1 MNHPILHYSFFTF
14 ALAAGLAFLPARVTA
29 VPNPNTTP
37 PGITTKQ
44 QALDAIDG
52 FLDYIVVVSG
62 GKSTRLGGAMTRQQ
76 VVDALSG
83 VVSYLSSEVGAPSD
97 DGGTGASAK
106 LNAESAAGIARTVFK
121 NKGLDYDEPVRIG
134 EPPRIVIQRSPQEE
148 WKGAVQHYKVE
159 LFFYDESVWARTSA
173 VGVNTTPKLP
183 QAAELAARL
192 NMRFEWGFVGVDFND
207 GELYYDYRMSMH
219 EFAAL
224 GERAPM
230 VAMGLSY
237 LTLQRVTPYFI
248 RLLRGNES
256 PNDLDRQFGE
266 E

>member
-83 VVSYLSSEVGAPSD
+83 V
-97 DGGTGASAK
+97 DGG
-106 LNAESAAGIARTVFK
+106 
-121 NKGLDYDEPVRIG
+121 
-134 EPPRIVIQRSPQEE
+134 
-148 WKGAVQHYKVE
+148 
-159 LFFYDESVWARTSA
+159 
-173 VGVNTTPKLP
+173 
-183 QAAELAARL
+183 
-192 NMRFEWGFVGVDFND
+192 
-207 GELYYDYRMSMH
+207 
-219 EFAAL
+219 
-224 GERAPM
+224 
-230 VAMGLSY
+230 
-237 LTLQRVTPYFI
+237 LTLPEEFRRCRFSLSISSPEV
-248 RLLRGNES
+248 LLS
-256 PNDLDRQFGE
+256 WW
-266 E
+266 